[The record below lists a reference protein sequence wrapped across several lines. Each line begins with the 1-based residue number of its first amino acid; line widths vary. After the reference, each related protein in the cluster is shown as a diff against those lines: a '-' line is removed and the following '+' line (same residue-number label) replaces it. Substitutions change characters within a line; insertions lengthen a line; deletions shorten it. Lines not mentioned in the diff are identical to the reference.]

1 MTQEIMKYQKID
13 GELSKLEKE
22 YAQMPERKKAVEM
35 QNVLKN
41 GQGRIA
47 VIEKN
52 AQKATENFNKAKAY
66 YNDLIIKIETLS
78 KSIDENVSYEKIKE
92 LQQIKNNFYQML
104 DKLEKELTK
113 INAQLTMVSNEY
125 NSVIKSA
132 KMAKAGLEECKVKLA
147 ESRAKYEPK
156 IEELKKELAEQ
167 EKNVDKAM
175 LAKYKQKRESRFPV
189 MVGVVNGTCGG
200 CRMEISASRKQEFD
214 KNGYIECE
222 NCGRIITK

>member
-1 MTQEIMKYQKID
+1 MKYQKID
-13 GELSKLEKE
+13 GELLKLERE
-22 YAQMPERKKAVEM
+22 YAQAPEKKQAVQM
-35 QNVLKN
+35 QNILRDSQSRIGVLE
-41 GQGRIA
+41 Q
-47 VIEKN
+47 N
-52 AQKATENFNKAKAY
+52 AQKATENFARAKAY
-66 YNDLIIKIETLS
+66 YSDLIMKVETLS
-78 KSIDENVSYEKIKE
+78 KAADDNASYEKIKE

-125 NSVIKSA
+125 NSVIKNA
-132 KMAKAGLEECKVKLA
+132 KQAKQTLDACRVKLA
-147 ESRAKYEPK
+147 ESKAKYEPR

-167 EKNVDKAM
+167 EENVDKAM
-175 LAKYKQKRESRFPV
+175 LAKYKQKRESKFPV

-200 CRMEISASRKQEFD
+200 CRMEISASRMQEFD